1 MFFSSSSFGY
11 AANPPL
17 IFPSTTATTTTT
29 TVSSRS
35 QKSRKEKEK
44 FRLKLGLIAPLS
56 SQVEGLP
63 G

>member
-17 IFPSTTATTTTT
+17 IFPSTTATTTT